1 MTRVK
6 QVRVYIEDLL
16 RHKAID
22 GAMQQLA
29 VSVVEFGD
37 EFERHMERVNVSPRL
52 DQQKFLVSSR
62 CQSLGS
68 LVE

>member
-1 MTRVK
+1 
-6 QVRVYIEDLL
+6 
-16 RHKAID
+16 
-22 GAMQQLA
+22 MQQLA

-37 EFERHMERVNVSPRL
+37 EFERPAVMVPIARSL

-62 CQSLGS
+62 CQSRGS